1 MNQNFYEAVEDNPII
16 AAVKSMEDVE
26 ECCKHDDIRVIFIL
40 FGDVC
45 SIGSIVKTIRDAGKI
60 AMVHMDLISG
70 LSPKEIAVE
79 FIKEQTEAD
88 GIISTKPSLIKKA
101 KEMSMYTVLR
111 VFLLDSMA
119 FENIRQ
125 QQHMIKPDFIEVL
138 PGVMLQCL
146 SPVYPGCRSVHRSQL
161 QVHNPSFRVRRMIKR
176 YAGFCICN
184 TVLPTSDAVLLLS
197 R

>member
-138 PGVMLQCL
+138 PGVMPKIIAQISHSVKVPIIAGGLITDNADVMGAL
-146 SPVYPGCRSVHRSQL
+146 S
-161 QVHNPSFRVRRMIKR
+161 
-176 YAGFCICN
+176 AGAM
-184 TVLPTSDAVLLLS
+184 AVS
-197 R
+197 STNHKVWNM